1 MKKLLDLSDNCVKT
15 LSKRAI
21 DENTDFKNLAQ
32 DILEREAN
40 PNGFEKTKERGVK
53 KNKNK

>member
-1 MKKLLDLSDNCVKT
+1 MTIRKNIDLSEECVKT

-32 DILEREAN
+32 TILEKEA
-40 PNGFEKTKERGVK
+40 EQKKITVK
-53 KNKNK
+53 RKKKAKK